1 MDTTHGH
8 VFAFGIEVIPVA
20 SDVLPIGHCGSVGAE
35 VVPNSF
41 MLVMPLVFNHVGIKV
56 AVISVLAKD
65 EAGLHIAILIKVI
78 CAGRAVYSVVA
89 MCNRFAVVDGV
100 ETDDEVTVFCSPNA
114 AFNAI
119 MSKNAAHLI
128 FAVRT
133 VPSGI

>member
-8 VFAFGIEVIPVA
+8 VFGFGIEIVPVA
-20 SDVLPIGHCGSVGAE
+20 SDVLPIGHRSSVGAE
-35 VVPNSF
+35 VVPNGF
-41 MLVMPLVFNHVGIKV
+41 LFVMPLVFNHVGVKV
-56 AVISVLAKD
+56 AIIFVLAID
-65 EAGLHIAILIKVI
+65 EAGLHFAILIKVV
-78 CAGRAVYSVVA
+78 CAGRAVYSVVT

-100 ETDDEVTVFCSPNA
+100 EADDVVTVFCSPNA

>member
-8 VFAFGIEVIPVA
+8 VFGFGIEVVPVV
-20 SDVLPIGHCGSVGAE
+20 SDVLPAGHCGSVGAE
-35 VVPNSF
+35 VVPNGILF
-41 MLVMPLVFNHVGIKV
+41 VMPLVFNHVGVKV
-56 AVISVLAKD
+56 AIISVLAID
-65 EAGLHIAILIKVI
+65 EAGLHIAILIKVV
-78 CAGRAVYSVVA
+78 CAGRAVYSVVT

-100 ETDDEVTVFCSPNA
+100 EADDEVTVFCSPNA